1 MYHRHSVHPP
11 VTSCYI
17 HMTSPHPSIIVP
29 TTSLQTA
36 GITVRTSEWFRAKD
50 RTAEGEDSDLR
61 QRNFGWRI
69 SILWSRGCRKIDVFH
84 CRCVPGLV
92 MTNSSPWY
100 RRPIEIDDLP
110 NLIAWWF
117 SMAMLNNQMVHDF
130 TSVAS
135 GLGPWDLQETTLP
148 GFFLAKKCRTS
159 WTGFK
164 HPNHIWNIAKI
175 RCLLVLSREF
185 SGMIHNNYQ

>member
-100 RRPIEIDDLP
+100 RRLIEIDDLP

-117 SMAMLNNQMVHDF
+117 SMAMLNNQMVHVYIRFKAFYLTDALKHF
-130 TSVAS
+130 VKSIPRKS
-135 GLGPWDLQETTLP
+135 GSHWRARMKGQSEFPAEYLQW
-148 GFFLAKKCRTS
+148 KDVS
-159 WTGFK
+159 
-164 HPNHIWNIAKI
+164 
-175 RCLLVLSREF
+175 
-185 SGMIHNNYQ
+185 